1 MNPFYS
7 GLSDY
12 KAHQLLMKRIATLP
26 EADQHE
32 LITKY
37 KGADLI
43 KTSEQNDLLMLLLKA
58 HCEARQMTHVH
69 DTAEN
74 RHEFLS
80 QYFDR
85 GSGAIFKKAKRSLT
99 NSFDQLLKRKTTDE
113 VGGSA
118 SSPPPLSANNKSNGA
133 EVKNDPE
140 SLKDLFRRH
149 IFL

>member
-1 MNPFYS
+1 
-7 GLSDY
+7 
-12 KAHQLLMKRIATLP
+12 MKRIANLP
-26 EADQHE
+26 EADQQE
-32 LITKY
+32 LVTKY

-43 KTSEQNDLLMLLLKA
+43 KTNEQNDLLLLLLKA

-99 NSFDQLLKRKTTDE
+99 NSFDQLLKRKTVDE
-113 VGGSA
+113 SGGSGS
-118 SSPPPLSANNKSNGA
+118 SSPLSTCNRPPTCP
-133 EVKNDPE
+133 EVNLAVKR
-140 SLKDLFRRH
+140 LLFLD
-149 IFL
+149 ID